1 MERRVSSLETEV
13 AVLGNRQDTADHEIS
28 QLRGEVRTMSAK
40 IHYGQGAL
48 GLLIILV
55 QVFFGS

>member
-1 MERRVSSLETEV
+1 M
-13 AVLGNRQDTADHEIS
+13 GNRQDTAEHEIA
-28 QLRGEVRTMSAK
+28 QLRGEMRAMSAK

-55 QVFFGS
+55 QVVFGS